1 LRGQK
6 KVNPRVEIA
15 CGLDV
20 HRSKIVGAI
29 LQSDGRKETRTF
41 MTGIDDAIALKDWI
55 LKNHCERVA
64 MEATGIYWYP
74 IYDLLEDHVTLQVVN
89 PYFIKVMPGRKTD
102 QMDAEWIAELCLNGM
117 VKSSYVPPPPLRNR
131 RDMVRTL
138 DRLIR
143 TRTRHKNRIHKIMIR
158 SGIRIASHLS
168 DLFGPSGLKILYGIL
183 EGRSIDTVLDDMNN
197 VRITKKRDELRRSIC
212 GQLDEHAVYLIRL
225 ELDAIQSLNRLINDL
240 KQQISILMT
249 SDADSIEILMS
260 IPGIGYDSAVNILGE
275 IGDIHQFPTGRDLV
289 SWAGLAPGMNE
300 SAGKRIPGHI
310 TKRGSKF
317 LRTFL
322 IEPAHSIAGMK
333 RDNQLKR
340 FFLRMR
346 YKIGYKPAIIALAR
360 KLLMLIH
367 HLLTHHELYHEDDFP
382 EKKLRL
388 PKNIA
393 PKNLNPNDIL
403 DIISAAVSSLNETD
417 RGKFIRNL
425 NRITG

>member
-1 LRGQK
+1 M
-6 KVNPRVEIA
+6 NPRVEIA

-20 HRSKIVGAI
+20 HRSKIVGSI
-29 LQSDGRKETRTF
+29 IHSNGSKETRTF
-41 MTGIDDAIALKDWI
+41 TTGIDDAIALKDWI
-55 LKNHCERVA
+55 LENQCERVA

-74 IYDLLEDHVTLQVVN
+74 IYDLLEEHVTLQVVN

-117 VKSSYVPPPPLRNR
+117 VKSSYIPTPPLRNR

-138 DRLIR
+138 DRLIH

-168 DLFGPSGLKILYGIL
+168 SLFGPSGLRILYGLL
-183 EGRSIDTVLDDMNN
+183 EGQSIDTILDNLNN
-197 VRITKKRDELRRSIC
+197 TRISKKRDELKDSIC
-212 GQLDEHAVYLIRL
+212 GKLDGNAVYLIRL
-225 ELDAIQSLNRLINDL
+225 ELEAIQSLNRLIDDL
-240 KQQISILMT
+240 KQRISILVKP
-249 SDADSIEILMS
+249 DADDIEILMS

-275 IGDIHQFPTGRDLV
+275 IGDIHQFPSGRHLV
-289 SWAGLAPGMNE
+289 SWAGLAPGLNE

-310 TKRGSKF
+310 TKKGSKF

-340 FFLRMR
+340 FFQKMR
-346 YKIGYKPAIIALAR
+346 SKIGYKPAIIALAR

-367 HLLTHHELYHEDDFP
+367 HLLTHHEMYLEEDFP
-382 EKKLRL
+382 KKKIRL
-388 PKNIA
+388 PKSIT
-393 PKNLNPNDIL
+393 PEILNPNDIL
-403 DIISAAVSSLNETD
+403 NIVSAAVSSLNEPD
-417 RGKFIRNL
+417 RNHFIRNL

>member
-1 LRGQK
+1 M
-6 KVNPRVEIA
+6 NPRVEIA

-20 HRSKIVGAI
+20 HRSKIVGSI
-29 LQSDGRKETRTF
+29 VHSDGGKETRTF
-41 MTGIDDAIALKDWI
+41 TTGIDDAIALKNWI
-55 LKNHCERVA
+55 LGNRCERVA

-117 VKSSYVPPPPLRNR
+117 VKSSYVPPPQLRTR
-131 RDMVRTL
+131 RDMTRTL

-168 DLFGPSGLKILYGIL
+168 SLFGPSGLRILYGLL
-183 EGRSIDTVLDDMNN
+183 EGQSIDTILDQINN
-197 VRITKKRDELRRSIC
+197 AKISRKRDELKGSIC
-212 GQLDEHAVYLIRL
+212 GNLDGNAVYLIRL
-225 ELDAIQSLNRLINDL
+225 ELKAIRSLNNLIDDL
-240 KQQISILMT
+240 KQRISVLMEPYT
-249 SDADSIEILMS
+249 DDIEILMS
-260 IPGIGYDSAVNILGE
+260 IPGIGYDSAVNILSE
-275 IGDIHQFPTGRDLV
+275 IGDIHQFPSGKHLV

-310 TKRGSKF
+310 TKKGSKF

-322 IEPAHSIAGMK
+322 IEPSHSIAGMK

-340 FFLRMR
+340 FFQKMR
-346 YKIGYKPAIIALAR
+346 SKIGYKPAIIALAR
-360 KLLMLIH
+360 KLLMLVH
-367 HLLTHHELYHEDDFP
+367 HLLIHREMYYEEDFP
-382 EKKLRL
+382 MKKIRL
-388 PKNIA
+388 PETIA
-393 PKNLNPNDIL
+393 PETLNPHDIL
-403 DIISAAVSSLNETD
+403 NLVSDAVSSLNEPD
-417 RGKFIRNL
+417 RDHFIRNL